1 MYERLVAKVNS
12 IDTSVFVLKTKYQ
25 TDKSGLEKK
34 ITDAD
39 KRIPDT
45 SELFKKT
52 NHMQKVS
59 KTESKIPTLVKLERK
74 SQIMIMINTLLFQ
87 NLIS

>member
-59 KTESKIPTLVKLERK
+59 KTESKIPSISGLATNSALTVVENKK
-74 SQIMIMINTLLFQ
+74 SRL
-87 NLIS
+87 